1 METDVAKLELH
12 TGGSIRAIVDRL
24 HEVAQS
30 GDSGLLAR
38 LEKAH
43 GFNNDIEWIL
53 LDQNLSIDLPSLWMW
68 DWFHTRL
75 SGGVF
80 MRCRKCVRTIS
91 FQQAAPV
98 WTRESHQACDATTE
112 AVLRV
117 KAEMRINVEEAAR
130 PHPVH
135 ALEFVDEGVVVC
147 RRCGYW
153 SGEKWQAFA
162 KQKLLGDRILA

>member
-43 GFNNDIEWIL
+43 GFNYDPEWIL

-68 DWFHTRL
+68 DWFHTYLADGIFVQEVDACMEAFCICIAYFPYQLMPDQRTY
-75 SGGVF
+75 
-80 MRCRKCVRTIS
+80 KCIG
-91 FQQAAPV
+91 A
-98 WTRESHQACDATTE
+98 
-112 AVLRV
+112 
-117 KAEMRINVEEAAR
+117 
-130 PHPVH
+130 
-135 ALEFVDEGVVVC
+135 
-147 RRCGYW
+147 Y
-153 SGEKWQAFA
+153 A
-162 KQKLLGDRILA
+162 K